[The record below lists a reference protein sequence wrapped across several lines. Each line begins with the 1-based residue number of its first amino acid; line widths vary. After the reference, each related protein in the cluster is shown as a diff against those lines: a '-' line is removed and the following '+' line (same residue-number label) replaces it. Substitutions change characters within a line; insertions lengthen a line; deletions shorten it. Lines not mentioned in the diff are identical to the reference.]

1 MLPLSLWGWLF
12 VGLDFH
18 LAVGHSCQ
26 LANALGILFI
36 WVDGR
41 LRLSPVRCV
50 HWPLDFLNLQWLPG
64 FSTGRAA
71 IISLPGLNIALRC
84 QVLLNLQLLDL
95 RCVLRARQRDRLAE
109 ETLLADLRLGFKL
122 RVIALVRV
130 KQGGLFFVLLDCGT
144 IVRLR
149 RLTVLEVTVIL
160 LDNVQDLR
168 ET

>member
-1 MLPLSLWGWLF
+1 M
-12 VGLDFH
+12 
-18 LAVGHSCQ
+18 
-26 LANALGILFI
+26 
-36 WVDGR
+36 
-41 LRLSPVRCV
+41 
-50 HWPLDFLNLQWLPG
+50 
-64 FSTGRAA
+64 
-71 IISLPGLNIALRC
+71 PGLNIALRC
-84 QVLLNLQLLDL
+84 QVLLNLKLLDL

-130 KQGGLFFVLLDCGT
+130 KKGGLFFVLLDCGT